1 MEKMKMNRKNIKKRP
16 LADTVLSGLESEEKE
31 YRELDGNNLY
41 FRVQPSGKKSWQ
53 LRYKNADK
61 KWSWL
66 GLGSYPLV
74 SAAAARA
81 KAADLQ
87 LQLSK
92 GLQIKNNLEKKE
104 EVIKQEAKFGN
115 LMIAWLDT
123 RQNRW
128 NKVTYEKAVKSI
140 NKHIMPAFGHKNA
153 TEITSDHWFGFFLDL
168 QRNLGIF
175 NQVAKLVSYCRSTY
189 DLAKFR
195 GKLEVN
201 PLEGINQHL
210 QVYKKGS
217 MDYVHFFELPELLS
231 KIREY
236 PKREIA
242 IALELLVLLYP
253 RPSEL
258 RLAKW
263 DQFDFERKVWIRPST
278 VMKNGVSHA
287 IPLPEQAIQLL
298 IELREVNH
306 LSDLLFPSRT
316 SLLEPISDNTF
327 NMALKRMGYK
337 GRQDPH
343 GFRHIASTKLNDQFS
358 DRPQVI
364 EASLS
369 HLKPGVKGIYD
380 TGAHYEER
388 IGMMQ
393 WWANEVYSL

>member
-1 MEKMKMNRKNIKKRP
+1 M
-16 LADTVLSGLESEEKE
+16 ADTVLSGLESEEKE

-153 TEITSDHWFGFFLDL
+153 TEITSDHWFGF
-168 QRNLGIF
+168 
-175 NQVAKLVSYCRSTY
+175 S
-189 DLAKFR
+189 
-195 GKLEVN
+195 
-201 PLEGINQHL
+201 
-210 QVYKKGS
+210 
-217 MDYVHFFELPELLS
+217 
-231 KIREY
+231 
-236 PKREIA
+236 
-242 IALELLVLLYP
+242 
-253 RPSEL
+253 
-258 RLAKW
+258 
-263 DQFDFERKVWIRPST
+263 
-278 VMKNGVSHA
+278 
-287 IPLPEQAIQLL
+287 
-298 IELREVNH
+298 
-306 LSDLLFPSRT
+306 
-316 SLLEPISDNTF
+316 
-327 NMALKRMGYK
+327 
-337 GRQDPH
+337 
-343 GFRHIASTKLNDQFS
+343 
-358 DRPQVI
+358 
-364 EASLS
+364 
-369 HLKPGVKGIYD
+369 
-380 TGAHYEER
+380 
-388 IGMMQ
+388 
-393 WWANEVYSL
+393 